1 MHLPSGPRINE
12 VKERPE
18 PEGDTSMNF
27 RFPSR
32 FGTVAV
38 FLALTGCAVQ
48 PSQTTSG
55 TNQKNGV
62 RTTAANADNDKQLN
76 FDSALAS
83 MPAADSKDAKST
95 SLADAAPIDG
105 ANVSDFRQT
114 GRASWYGRGFH
125 GRRTANG
132 ERFNMNAFTAA
143 HRTLPLASYIRV
155 TNPTNGK
162 WVVVKV
168 NDRGPYKR
176 GRVLDLSYAAAKV
189 IGLVH
194 AGTGRVKIEGLSP
207 QEAREARDEMLA
219 SNSTR

>member
-1 MHLPSGPRINE
+1 
-12 VKERPE
+12 
-18 PEGDTSMNF
+18 MNF

-32 FGTVAV
+32 FGTLAV

-48 PSQTTSG
+48 PSQTTNSA
-55 TNQKNGV
+55 NQKNSV
-62 RTTAANADNDKQLN
+62 RTTDTANAGNNSQLN

-83 MPAADSKDAKST
+83 MPADSKDTKSA
-95 SLADAAPIDG
+95 SLADAQPIDG
-105 ANVSDFRQT
+105 ADVSDFRQS

-132 ERFNMNAFTAA
+132 ERFNMNALTAA
-143 HRTLPLASYIRV
+143 HRTLPLSSYIKV

-189 IGLVH
+189 IGLIH

-219 SNSTR
+219 SNSVK

>member
-1 MHLPSGPRINE
+1 
-12 VKERPE
+12 
-18 PEGDTSMNF
+18 MNF

-32 FGTVAV
+32 IGTVAV

-55 TNQKNGV
+55 TNQKNWV

-95 SLADAAPIDG
+95 SLADAEPIDG

-219 SNSTR
+219 SNTTR

>member
-1 MHLPSGPRINE
+1 
-12 VKERPE
+12 
-18 PEGDTSMNF
+18 MNF

-32 FGTVAV
+32 FGTLAV
-38 FLALTGCAVQ
+38 FLALTGCAVP
-48 PSQTTSG
+48 PSQTTSSA
-55 TNQKNGV
+55 NQKNAV
-62 RTTAANADNDKQLN
+62 KTTGAANADNNKSQMN

-95 SLADAAPIDG
+95 SLADAQPIDG
-105 ANVSDFRQT
+105 ADVSDFRQN

-132 ERFNMNAFTAA
+132 ERFNMNALTAA
-143 HRTLPLASYIRV
+143 HRTLPLSSYIRV
-155 TNPTNGK
+155 TNPSNGK

-176 GRVLDLSYAAAKV
+176 GRVLDLSYAAAKI

-207 QEAREARDEMLA
+207 QEAREARDEMVA
-219 SNSTR
+219 SNSAK

>member
-1 MHLPSGPRINE
+1 
-12 VKERPE
+12 
-18 PEGDTSMNF
+18 MNL

-32 FGTVAV
+32 FGTIAL
-38 FLALTGCAVQ
+38 FFALTGCAV
-48 PSQTTSG
+48 PSSQTTGSV
-55 TNQKNGV
+55 TQKKAV
-62 RTTAANADNDKQLN
+62 DKTAAAAKADDDKQPRS

-83 MPAADSKDAKST
+83 MPAADSKDAKKS
-95 SLADAAPIDG
+95 SLADAEPIDG
-105 ANVSDFRQT
+105 KDVSDFRQT
-114 GRASWYGRGFH
+114 GRASWYGRDFH

-143 HRTLPLASYIRV
+143 HRTLPLSSYIKV
-155 TNPTNGK
+155 TNASTGK

-168 NDRGPYKR
+168 NDRGPFKR

-219 SNSTR
+219 SISAK